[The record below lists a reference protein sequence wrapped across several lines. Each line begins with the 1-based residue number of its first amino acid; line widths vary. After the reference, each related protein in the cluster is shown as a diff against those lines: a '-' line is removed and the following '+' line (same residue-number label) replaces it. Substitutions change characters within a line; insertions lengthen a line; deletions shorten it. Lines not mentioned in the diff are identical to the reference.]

1 LQIAQRFGL
10 TVVAT
15 QPIAMLGRTIYTFSI
30 GNGRTVRQVIRLIEA
45 AHLRV
50 AVQPNYIFIL
60 LQEPTAGQPSQPAG
74 TSPEP
79 PVNLGDPAQYIVQK
93 FQLGEAQRIAKG
105 DNVVI
110 AVIDSEIDAMHP
122 DLAGVVTSR
131 YDAGCGASAPDAHG
145 TGMTGAIASHAHLL
159 GVAPNAKV
167 IAICAFGGAAAQATS
182 SSVNI
187 INGLGYATAQG
198 ARIVNMS
205 FAGPYDKALAQAL
218 QVAREKGVLLI
229 GAAGNAGPKSPP
241 LYPGAD
247 PNVMAVTATD
257 PDDHLFNGA
266 NQGKYITVA
275 APGVD
280 VLVPSPNEGVQLTTG
295 TSVAT
300 AEVSGVAA
308 LLIAQRP
315 SRTPMEIRTTL
326 TSTAKHLGAKG
337 VNPQFGAGL
346 VDPLK
351 ALRLPPVPVSR
362 VPKGSPGPAPAAPGP
377 PPTIPGRSRGGWGTG
392 RLEHC
397 RLHRPAIGSPAWAT
411 HARGWTRK
419 CGCTRAPRPSRHPSL
434 RRKGRPWL
442 QGSGQHQ
449 AACSPA

>member
-1 LQIAQRFGL
+1 MPVMPLPPGSGMPPPGETRFSPTEVVLQFGAGITPEQIAQRFGL
-10 TVVAT
+10 TLVAR
-15 QPIAMLGRTIYTFSI
+15 QQIAMLGRTIYTFSI
-30 GNGRTVRQVIRLIEA
+30 GNGRTLRDVIRLIEA
-45 AHLRV
+45 ARLRL
-50 AVQPNYIFIL
+50 AVQPNYIYSL
-60 LQEPTAGQPSQPAG
+60 VQGPTTRPTPQQPSQPAG
-74 TSPEP
+74 TSTEP
-79 PVNLGDPAQYIVQK
+79 NANLGDPAQYIVQK
-93 FQLGEAQRIAKG
+93 FQLGEAQRITKG
-105 DNVVI
+105 DNLVI

-122 DLAGVVTSR
+122 DLVGVVTSR
-131 YDAGCGASAPDAHG
+131 YDAGCGATAPDAHG
-145 TGMTGAIASHAHLL
+145 TGMAGAIASHAHLL

-167 IAICAFGGAAAQATS
+167 IAVCAFGGGAAQATS
-182 SSVNI
+182 SSVKI
-187 INGLGYATAQG
+187 INGLDYAIARG

-229 GAAGNAGPKSPP
+229 GAAGNAGPQSPP

-280 VLVPSPNEGVQLTTG
+280 VLVPAPNEGVQFTTG

-315 SRTPMEIRTTL
+315 SRTPTEVRTTL

-351 ALRLPPVPVSR
+351 ALRLAPAPVSQIQ
-362 VPKGSPGPAPAAPGP
+362 GPVLVAA
-377 PPTIPGRSRGGWGTG
+377 GRS
-392 RLEHC
+392 
-397 RLHRPAIGSPAWAT
+397 
-411 HARGWTRK
+411 
-419 CGCTRAPRPSRHPSL
+419 
-434 RRKGRPWL
+434 
-442 QGSGQHQ
+442 Q
-449 AACSPA
+449 

>member
-1 LQIAQRFGL
+1 MYLPWLAPLNRWSS
-10 TVVAT
+10 A
-15 QPIAMLGRTIYTFSI
+15 S
-30 GNGRTVRQVIRLIEA
+30 
-45 AHLRV
+45 V
-50 AVQPNYIFIL
+50 AV
-60 LQEPTAGQPSQPAG
+60 TAA
-74 TSPEP
+74 
-79 PVNLGDPAQYIVQK
+79 
-93 FQLGEAQRIAKG
+93 
-105 DNVVI
+105 
-110 AVIDSEIDAMHP
+110 
-122 DLAGVVTSR
+122 
-131 YDAGCGASAPDAHG
+131 
-145 TGMTGAIASHAHLL
+145 GAI
-159 GVAPNAKV
+159 K
-167 IAICAFGGAAAQATS
+167 
-182 SSVNI
+182 
-187 INGLGYATAQG
+187 QG

-205 FAGPYDKALAQAL
+205 FAGARSDPAFAQAL

-280 VLVPSPNEGVQLTTG
+280 VLVPAPNEGVQFTTG

-315 SRTPMEIRTTL
+315 SRTPTEIRTTL

-351 ALRLPPVPVSR
+351 ALRLAPAPVSQIQ
-362 VPKGSPGPAPAAPGP
+362 APVQVAA
-377 PPTIPGRSRGGWGTG
+377 
-392 RLEHC
+392 
-397 RLHRPAIGSPAWAT
+397 
-411 HARGWTRK
+411 
-419 CGCTRAPRPSRHPSL
+419 
-434 RRKGRPWL
+434 RRD
-442 QGSGQHQ
+442 Q
-449 AACSPA
+449 